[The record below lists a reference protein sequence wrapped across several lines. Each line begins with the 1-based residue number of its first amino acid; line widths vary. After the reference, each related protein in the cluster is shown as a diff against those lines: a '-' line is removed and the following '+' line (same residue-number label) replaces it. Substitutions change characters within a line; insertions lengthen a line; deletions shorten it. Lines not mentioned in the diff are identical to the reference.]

1 MVDDHGRKRHAF
13 RGLSVHTCVLRPHSR
28 GTVRLAS
35 PDMRDD
41 PVIDPNFFG
50 DARDLQTLVR
60 GVEISLRILQ
70 APAMQP
76 YAGAP
81 VRPPAEQP
89 GEVLAERIRAEAAT
103 IYHPVGTC
111 RMGADEAAV
120 LDPLLRV
127 RGTEGLRVVDASVM
141 PTLVSGNTAAP
152 SAMIGERAAQLIRQS
167 NR

>member
-1 MVDDHGRKRHAF
+1 MEII
-13 RGLSVHTCVLRPHSR
+13 LPI
-28 GTVRLAS
+28 LAATT
-35 PDMRDD
+35 
-41 PVIDPNFFG
+41 I
-50 DARDLQTLVR
+50 A
-60 GVEISLRILQ
+60 
-70 APAMQP
+70 P

-81 VRPPAEQP
+81 VRPPAEEA
-89 GEVLAERIRAEAAT
+89 GEALVPRIRAEADT